1 MKAINKIAV
10 FFSVAFQPLFMP
22 FAGMICM
29 LVLNSTVKENMS
41 NEVRIYVAE
50 LTFLFTVILPAF
62 VFLLFYKMGWVSDL
76 NLTVRKERI
85 VPTFLLIS
93 LFITLYWLVDE
104 TQGVLPELKTI
115 LLGSII
121 GTVIANIIT
130 VFWKI
135 SIHAL
140 GAFSV
145 AGAIAGIS
153 VATHTDIPSF
163 FYITLVIAVC
173 VGISRLIL
181 KRHTPLQV
189 VMGSLLG
196 LLSTFIPGFF
206 IE

>member
-1 MKAINKIAV
+1 
-10 FFSVAFQPLFMP
+10 MP

-29 LVLNSTVKENMS
+29 LLLNSAVKENMPE
-41 NEVRIYVAE
+41 EVRAYVAE
-50 LTFLFTVILPAF
+50 LTLLFTVIFPAF

-85 VPTFLLIS
+85 VPTFLLIL
-93 LFITLYWLVDE
+93 LFITLYWLINE
-104 TQGVLPELKTI
+104 TPGVLPELKTI

-153 VATHTDIPSF
+153 VATHADIPTF

-196 LLSTFIPGFF
+196 FLSTFLPGFF
-206 IE
+206 Y